1 MCSPSLERAW
11 SGYAPLPSDGSERTS
26 VEWIHFPVKWIQF
39 SGIVNGELA
48 GSVQDA
54 GEPRI
59 ARARFLDP
67 QLLAIGLAGGVL
79 SGLLGVG
86 GGIVM
91 VPLLVIW
98 AGYAQ
103 RDAHAMS
110 LGAIV
115 PISVAGVL
123 TYGIAGQVRLPEAIA
138 LAVGAVVGAR
148 VGAGLLS
155 RLGDR
160 PLKLAF
166 GSFLIAVAVLMAV
179 RH

>member
-1 MCSPSLERAW
+1 M
-11 SGYAPLPSDGSERTS
+11 
-26 VEWIHFPVKWIQF
+26 
-39 SGIVNGELA
+39 
-48 GSVQDA
+48 QDA
-54 GEPRI
+54 GNPRI
-59 ARARFLDP
+59 ARARFVDP

-123 TYGIAGQVRLPEAIA
+123 TYGLAGEVRLPEALA
-138 LAVGAVVGAR
+138 LAVGAVAGAR

-166 GSFLIAVAVLMAV
+166 GSFLVAVAILMAV
-179 RH
+179 RR

>member
-1 MCSPSLERAW
+1 
-11 SGYAPLPSDGSERTS
+11 
-26 VEWIHFPVKWIQF
+26 
-39 SGIVNGELA
+39 
-48 GSVQDA
+48 VQDA

-138 LAVGAVVGAR
+138 LAVGAVGGAR